1 MGAIFVFVLV
11 SAVVLASLYLVY
23 KWLLSRENQPTA
35 NRVLLLSFYLIAPLV
50 ALSLMRGGAG
60 VSHPEIAF
68 FGLELA
74 GVQDAVPVA
83 DAPAVP
89 WAGIAVALWL
99 GGVVL
104 CLLRLLVQL
113 VAIRRLARACEP
125 CEIDGVKVFV
135 CDRKLAPFSLGE
147 SIFISRADMDQD
159 CAMILCHERAHI
171 ARRHSAD
178 LIVAALVSAVEWFNP
193 AAWLIMDE
201 LKTVHEYEADRA
213 VLQSG
218 ADARAY
224 QLLLT
229 KKAVGGSFP
238 AIANSLNHSKLKKRI
253 TMMQK
258 SQPGR
263 WRLVRALAL
272 LPAVAAAAFVINTP
286 AVASTLDGISAS
298 AFAAGKPAD
307 KVNQNSAIAAIA
319 AAENQ
324 PGTETQ
330 DVPDRI
336 ASFPG
341 GDVRMMQFLVEN
353 IHFPENVDF
362 DGRKR
367 CVVSFTIGAD
377 GKVSDPQVI
386 LSTGIEALDAEALR
400 VVSTMPDFEPAIE
413 NGTPIATSYT
423 LPVVFSYTP
432 SKED

>member
-50 ALSLMRGGAG
+50 ALSLMHGGAG
-60 VSHPEIAF
+60 SSHQEIDF
-68 FGLELA
+68 FGMELVGLEEA
-74 GVQDAVPVA
+74 APVA

-99 GGVVL
+99 AGVVL

-147 SIFISRADMDQD
+147 NIFISRTDMNQD
-159 CAMILCHERAHI
+159 CAMIFCHERAHI

-193 AAWLIMDE
+193 AAWLMMDE

-224 QLLLT
+224 QILLT
-229 KKAVGGSFP
+229 KKAVDGSFRQSP
-238 AIANSLNHSKLKKRI
+238 TASITVNLKNVSL
-253 TMMQK
+253 
-258 SQPGR
+258 
-263 WRLVRALAL
+263 
-272 LPAVAAAAFVINTP
+272 
-286 AVASTLDGISAS
+286 
-298 AFAAGKPAD
+298 
-307 KVNQNSAIAAIA
+307 
-319 AAENQ
+319 
-324 PGTETQ
+324 
-330 DVPDRI
+330 
-336 ASFPG
+336 
-341 GDVRMMQFLVEN
+341 
-353 IHFPENVDF
+353 
-362 DGRKR
+362 
-367 CVVSFTIGAD
+367 
-377 GKVSDPQVI
+377 
-386 LSTGIEALDAEALR
+386 
-400 VVSTMPDFEPAIE
+400 
-413 NGTPIATSYT
+413 
-423 LPVVFSYTP
+423 
-432 SKED
+432 

>member
-23 KWLLSRENQPTA
+23 KWLLSSENQPTA
-35 NRVLLLSFYLIAPLV
+35 NRVLLLSFYLVAPVV

-60 VSHPEIAF
+60 GSHPEIAF

-74 GVQDAVPVA
+74 GVQEAAPA
-83 DAPAVP
+83 AHAPAVP

-99 GGVVL
+99 AGVVL

-113 VAIRRLARACEP
+113 IALRRLARACEP

-147 SIFISRADMDQD
+147 SIFISRTDMNQD

-171 ARRHSAD
+171 ARRHSVD

-193 AAWLIMDE
+193 AAWLMMDE

-213 VLQSG
+213 VLLSG
-218 ADARAY
+218 TDARAY
-224 QLLLT
+224 QILLT

-258 SQPGR
+258 SQSRR

-298 AFAAGKPAD
+298 AFADGKPTD
-307 KVNQNSAIAAIA
+307 KVTKNSAIA

-324 PGTETQ
+324 PGAETQ

-341 GDVRMMQFLVEN
+341 GEVRMMQFLVEN

-362 DGRKR
+362 NGRKQ
-367 CVVSFTIGAD
+367 CVVRFTVGTD
-377 GKVSDPQVI
+377 GKVSNPEVI
-386 LSTGIEALDAEALR
+386 LSTEIEALDAEALR
-400 VVSTMPDFEPAIE
+400 IVSLMPDFEPAIE

-423 LPVVFSYTP
+423 LPVVFSQFP
-432 SKED
+432 GKED

>member
-50 ALSLMRGGAG
+50 ALSLMHGGAAS
-60 VSHPEIAF
+60 SHPEIDF
-68 FGLELA
+68 FGMELVGLEEA
-74 GVQDAVPVA
+74 APVA

-89 WAGIAVALWL
+89 WAGIAVAVWL
-99 GGVVL
+99 AGVVL

-113 VAIRRLARACEP
+113 VAIRRLVRACEP
-125 CEIDGVKVFV
+125 CEIDGVRVFV

-147 SIFISRADMDQD
+147 NIFISRTDMNQD
-159 CAMILCHERAHI
+159 CAMILCHERVHI

-193 AAWLIMDE
+193 AAWLMMDE

-224 QLLLT
+224 QILLT

-298 AFAAGKPAD
+298 AFAAEKPAD
-307 KVNQNSAIAAIA
+307 KVNQNSAMAAIV

-324 PGTETQ
+324 PGAETR
-330 DVPDRI
+330 DVPDRV

-341 GDVRMMQFLVEN
+341 GEVRMMQFLVEN

-367 CVVSFTIGAD
+367 CVVRFTIGAD

-386 LSTGIEALDAEALR
+386 LSTEIEALDSEALR

-432 SKED
+432 DKED